1 FILRSGM
8 GNYVDELQQLAPFQ
22 DYPFE
27 EFETAIQEAINWGL
41 LSNLSPSSSRSPQPP
56 LKRGANERLLRIQPV
71 FPYFL
76 RMKLNQQDAA
86 MREAL
91 REGFKRHYLGLAG
104 GYQQLMKSKQAQER
118 QLGIFFC
125 QLEYENLYN
134 ALQLCLEKQETV
146 AIFFCLFQYF
156 ELINDIQSN
165 LKLSEFVCQAQ
176 AAYPA
181 SLHTGRIGL
190 HIVMAQERLASCYLN
205 TQNYTQAKAA
215 YQQVLELYQQLT
227 GVEERQK
234 QLYIATTYH
243 QLGNVAVELR
253 EYEQAKLYY
262 QQALD
267 IYIEFRDRFSQAST
281 YHQFGRVAEELREY
295 EQAKHYYQQA
305 LDIKIEFSDRYEQAS
320 TYGQLGLLAEA
331 QENYAEARVN
341 LQTALEIFL
350 EYQDDYWAG
359 VTREI
364 LERLPD

>member
-1 FILRSGM
+1 
-8 GNYVDELQQLAPFQ
+8 
-22 DYPFE
+22 
-27 EFETAIQEAINWGL
+27 
-41 LSNLSPSSSRSPQPP
+41 
-56 LKRGANERLLRIQPV
+56 
-71 FPYFL
+71 
-76 RMKLNQQDAA
+76 MKLNQQDAA

-91 REGFKRHYLGLAG
+91 REGFKCHYLGLAG
-104 GYQQLMKSKQAQER
+104 VYKQWLESKQAQQR
-118 QLGIFFC
+118 QLGISFC

-146 AIFFCLFQYF
+146 DIFFCLFQYF
-156 ELINDIQSN
+156 LQINDIQSN

-181 SLHTGRIGL
+181 QLRTGEIGL
-190 HIVMAQERLASCYLN
+190 EIVMAQARLASCYLK
-205 TQNYTQAKAA
+205 TQNYAQAKAA

-234 QLYIATTYH
+234 QNGLASTYH
-243 QLGNVAVELR
+243 QLGMVAEELR
-253 EYEQAKLYY
+253 EYEQARLYY

-267 IYIEFRDRFSQAST
+267 IKIEFSDRFSQAST
-281 YHQFGRVAEELREY
+281 YHGLGMVAEELREYEQARLYYQQALDIKIEFSDRYSQASTYGQLGIVAQDLREY

-305 LDIKIEFSDRYEQAS
+305 LDIYIEFGDRYEQAS

-350 EYQDDYWAG
+350 EYQDDYSAG
-359 VTREI
+359 VAREI

>member
-41 LSNLSPSSSRSPQPP
+41 LSNLSPSPSRSPQPP

-104 GYQQLMKSKQAQER
+104 GYQQWLESKQAQER

-134 ALQLCLEKQETV
+134 ALQICLDKQETV
-146 AIFFCLFQYF
+146 DIFFCLAEYF
-156 ELINDIQSN
+156 VQINDIQSN

-181 SLHTGRIGL
+181 QLHTGRIRWE
-190 HIVMAQERLASCYLN
+190 IVVAQEWLASCYLES
-205 TQNYTQAKAA
+205 QNYTQAKAA

-227 GVEERQK
+227 GVEEREK
-234 QLYIATTYH
+234 QLWMATTY
-243 QLGNVAVELR
+243 QNLGIVAGELR
-253 EYEQAKLYY
+253 EYKP
-262 QQALD
+262 AL
-267 IYIEFRDRFSQAST
+267 
-281 YHQFGRVAEELREY
+281 
-295 EQAKHYYQQA
+295 HYYQGMGA
-305 LDIKIEFSDRYEQAS
+305 RRERAHV
-320 TYGQLGLLAEA
+320 GRGCQLKPH
-331 QENYAEARVN
+331 YPR
-341 LQTALEIFL
+341 
-350 EYQDDYWAG
+350 
-359 VTREI
+359 
-364 LERLPD
+364 

>member
-1 FILRSGM
+1 MHS
-8 GNYVDELQQLAPFQ
+8 
-22 DYPFE
+22 
-27 EFETAIQEAINWGL
+27 
-41 LSNLSPSSSRSPQPP
+41 
-56 LKRGANERLLRIQPV
+56 LKRGANQSLLRIQPV

-76 RMKLNQQDAA
+76 RMKLNEEDVA

-91 REGFKRHYLGLAG
+91 REGFKRYYLALVG
-104 GYQQLMKSKQAQER
+104 GYKQLMESKQAQER
-118 QLGIFFC
+118 QWGIFFC

-134 ALQLCLEKQETV
+134 ALQICLEKQETV
-146 AIFFCLFQYF
+146 DIFFCLFQYF
-156 ELINDIQSN
+156 LQINDIQSN

-181 SLHTGRIGL
+181 SLHRGRIRLG
-190 HIVMAQERLASCYLN
+190 IVMAQGRLAYCYLK

-227 GVEERQK
+227 GVEEREK
-234 QLYIATTYH
+234 QLYIATIYHQLGIVAYKLREYEQAKAYYQQALDIFIELSDRDSQASTYH
-243 QLGNVAVELR
+243 QLGNVAVELREYELALQYYHQALDIKIEFGDRYSQARTYGQLGRVAEELR

-267 IYIEFRDRFSQAST
+267 ID
-281 YHQFGRVAEELREY
+281 
-295 EQAKHYYQQA
+295 
-305 LDIKIEFSDRYEQAS
+305 IEFSDRYSQAR
-320 TYGQLGLLAEA
+320 TYGQLGLLALA

-341 LQTALEIFL
+341 LQTALDIFL
-350 EYQDDYWAG
+350 EYQDDYGAG